1 MIKFNERSVMF
12 QYFINEYM
20 LPKTKVL
27 VIGFYDLELKN
38 MIEFIDSEVFF
49 IKENNE
55 DGIDIVCNYKNVPFE
70 DNSFDIV
77 INLSGINFK
86 YEFLK
91 TGGSLFINY
100 LQVQDFYKNY
110 QDINKLLYNL
120 NGIDYI
126 VLKK

>member
-27 VIGFYDLELKN
+27 VIGFYDIELQN
-38 MIEFIDSEVFF
+38 MIQFIDSEVFF
-49 IKENNE
+49 IKETSE
-55 DGIDIVCNYKNVPFE
+55 YGIDIVCNYKNVPFE

-110 QDINKLLYNL
+110 TDINKLLYNL
-120 NGIDYI
+120 NEIDYI